1 LLRPW
6 PADQDYRGY
15 VSGATPV
22 NPKGT
27 VIVVH
32 GNAGAAWD
40 RTYYSEALEPL
51 GYRVFLY
58 EYPGYGARPG
68 EMSEAT
74 FASDLRQTVRDLAL
88 HGTPRPIFLW
98 GESLGCSVCAT
109 ALRDDTAL
117 PVAGL
122 ILLTPWADLRS
133 VARHHYPMLPAAT
146 LLQDEYDSVAN
157 LRGWNRNSKPTAVI
171 LAGEDE
177 IIPVSQGRR
186 LFDSLRDPKRL
197 WVFPGAGHN
206 TWPMEPGERWWNETM
221 QFVSSEAQQVP

>member
-146 LLQDEYDSVAN
+146 LLQDEY
-157 LRGWNRNSKPTAVI
+157 
-171 LAGEDE
+171 
-177 IIPVSQGRR
+177 SQGRR